1 MIERLLINE
10 KHAMSQRLSILGLS
24 LKNNS
29 DDPLAC
35 KNLISSFIDSFIPS
49 VKEDREIINQLIRYI
64 ESYLTNDSF
73 KFDTFMKILDFN
85 IGLNNFRIITR
96 VCKMLEGIN
105 ENPLEFLKEHR
116 LFLEANGNISKTI
129 LECIDQLIRKYDSP
143 SFKAQLRRQKRV
155 LLNKSE
161 TEKEVNIKKRKID
174 KPSSIVSLVSDDE
187 HEEEGEVEKNTD
199 NFIDLTVGSYK
210 KTLSNDS
217 ASTETLSNNCST
229 TSIISKNVNLNGNK
243 SLTKNNNFIDIK
255 EKNEFQKKQ
264 TKQETRNID
273 SFFKTLKMEKTD
285 NLYLNEDFENN
296 ITTNDLVDMNN
307 FKINKLNN
315 NIENNLLNS
324 EIHKKNLFDL
334 QIAGSEGII
343 TKSFI
348 SDSIQQQPTD
358 DKININGSITKTLEN
373 TNPPNQLTLEFL
385 NASENI
391 SFNKKIQTS
400 FSNSN
405 IINQAIIPKQ
415 KSKEQNSNKSKQI
428 LLTKNS
434 SSSPKMKIKNIISE
448 SDVMKLT
455 PKNIV
460 PFPEPDYFEFHDT
473 NLQFQLLYSTKDI
486 KMKSHIKKVFEN
498 GYVKLN
504 KEQKLFQILTKLM
517 KMKDSN
523 KNPNEE
529 VLLDNK
535 KYKIQKQLGA
545 GGFGVVYLATVGS
558 AKKNLFSK
566 AVKFQNC
573 NCDWEFYISRTIVSR
588 FAEKINSK
596 DRKRTSFWSDCFK
609 NIANP
614 NKAITF
620 KDHSILVMNYIPT
633 FTLLELSN
641 FIKTDVGGLRS
652 EASRDL
658 IATYYTIQLLK
669 TIEALHSIDIIHG
682 DLKADNC
689 MIRSESSKPD
699 KIPSMLGNY
708 SEKGQNGWCER
719 GIFLIDF
726 GKSMDMRLF
735 DDGNNTKFIHNL
747 EKTDEQDCPEIRNM
761 SPFNYE
767 IDYYGIA
774 AISHTLLFCD
784 YIETRKLKQTGTN
797 TDGKYVYELKRK
809 VPRISRDLWPEFFDT
824 FINSKMYSSEQWPM
838 IDVLQSFRHRFE
850 QRILNNNKLHILIK
864 EIEESMKK

>member
-24 LKNNS
+24 LKNNF
-29 DDPLAC
+29 DDPLVC
-35 KNLISSFIDSFIPS
+35 KDLISSFIVSFIPS

-73 KFDTFMKILDFN
+73 KFDTFMQILDFN

-105 ENPLEFLKEHR
+105 ESPLEFLKEHR
-116 LFLEANGNISKTI
+116 LFLKANGNISKTI

-143 SFKAQLRRQKRV
+143 SFKAQLRRQKRE
-155 LLNKSE
+155 LLNKNQ

-174 KPSSIVSLVSDDE
+174 KPTSIVSLVSDDE
-187 HEEEGEVEKNTD
+187 QEEVEEKNTA
-199 NFIDLTVGSYK
+199 NFIDLTVSSNK
-210 KTLSNDS
+210 KILSNDS
-217 ASTETLSNNCST
+217 ISTETLSNNCST
-229 TSIISKNVNLNGNK
+229 TSIISKKVNLNGDK
-243 SLTKNNNFIDIK
+243 SFTKINNFIDIK
-255 EKNEFQKKQ
+255 EKNQFQEKQ

-273 SFFKTLKMEKTD
+273 SFFETLKMEKPD
-285 NLYLNEDFENN
+285 NLYSNDDFEDN
-296 ITTNDLVDMNN
+296 IVTNELVDMNN

-315 NIENNLLNS
+315 NIENNFLNT
-324 EIHKKNLFDL
+324 EIHKKASFDL
-334 QIAGSEGII
+334 AIAGNEGII

-348 SDSIQQQPTD
+348 SDSIQQQQQPY
-358 DKININGSITKTLEN
+358 DKTNINGLITKTLEN
-373 TNPPNQLTLEFL
+373 TNLPNQLTIEFL
-385 NASENI
+385 NAAENI
-391 SFNKKIQTS
+391 NFNEKIQTS

-415 KSKEQNSNKSKQI
+415 KSKEQNLNKSNQI
-428 LLTKNS
+428 LSTKNS
-434 SSSPKMKIKNIISE
+434 FSSPKMKITNVISE
-448 SDVMKLT
+448 SDEVKLT
-455 PKNIV
+455 PTNIDTS
-460 PFPEPDYFEFHDT
+460 PEPDYFEFHDT
-473 NLQFQLLYSTKDI
+473 NLQFQLLYNTKDI
-486 KMKSHIKKVFEN
+486 KMRSHINKVFEN
-498 GYVKLN
+498 GYVKFN
-504 KEQKLFQILTKLM
+504 KDQKLFQILTKLM

-596 DRKRTSFWSDCFK
+596 DRKRTLFWSDCLK

-652 EASRDL
+652 ESSRDL

-689 MIRSESSKPD
+689 MVRSESSKPN
-699 KIPSMLGNY
+699 KIPSMLGTY
-708 SEKGQNGWCER
+708 SEKGQNGWNER

-761 SPFNYE
+761 NPFNYE

-784 YIETRKLKQTGTN
+784 YIETRKLKQNGAN
-797 TDGKYVYELKRK
+797 TDGKYMYELKRK
-809 VPRISRDLWPEFFDT
+809 VPRVSRDLWPEFFDT
-824 FINSKMYSSEQWPM
+824 FINSKMYSGEQWPM

>member
-10 KHAMSQRLSILGLS
+10 KHAMSQKLSILGLS
-24 LKNNS
+24 LKNNF
-29 DDPLAC
+29 DDPLVC
-35 KNLISSFIDSFIPS
+35 KNLISSFIVSFIPS

-64 ESYLTNDSF
+64 EIYLTNDSF
-73 KFDTFMKILDFN
+73 KFDTFMQILDFN

-116 LFLEANGNISKTI
+116 LFLKANGNISKTI

-143 SFKAQLRRQKRV
+143 SFKSQLRRQKRE

-174 KPSSIVSLVSDDE
+174 KPSPIVSLVSDDE
-187 HEEEGEVEKNTD
+187 QEEEVEKNTA
-199 NFIDLTVGSYK
+199 NFIDLTVSSNK
-210 KTLSNDS
+210 KILSNDF
-217 ASTETLSNNCST
+217 AS
-229 TSIISKNVNLNGNK
+229 TSIISKNLNLNGNK
-243 SLTKNNNFIDIK
+243 SFTKNNNFIDIK
-255 EKNEFQKKQ
+255 EKNEFPEKQ
-264 TKQETRNID
+264 TKQEIRNID
-273 SFFKTLKMEKTD
+273 SFFKTLKMEKTN
-285 NLYLNEDFENN
+285 NLCSNEDFENN
-296 ITTNDLVDMNN
+296 IVTNESVDMNN

-315 NIENNLLNS
+315 NIEKNFLNT
-324 EIHKKNLFDL
+324 EIHKKDSFDL
-334 QIAGSEGII
+334 AIAGNEGII

-348 SDSIQQQPTD
+348 FDSIQQQQTY
-358 DKININGSITKTLEN
+358 DKTNINGLIIKTLEN
-373 TNPPNQLTLEFL
+373 TNPPNQLTIEFL
-385 NASENI
+385 NAAENI
-391 SFNKKIQTS
+391 NFNEKIQTS

-405 IINQAIIPKQ
+405 IINQAIIFKQ
-415 KSKEQNSNKSKQI
+415 KSKEQNSNKSNQI
-428 LLTKNS
+428 LSTKNS
-434 SSSPKMKIKNIISE
+434 FSSPKMKIKNVISE
-448 SDVMKLT
+448 SDEVKLT
-455 PKNIV
+455 STNIDTS
-460 PFPEPDYFEFHDT
+460 PEPDYFEFHDT

-486 KMKSHIKKVFEN
+486 KMRSHINKVFEN
-498 GYVKLN
+498 GYVKFN
-504 KEQKLFQILTKLM
+504 KDQKLFQILTKLM

-596 DRKRTSFWSDCFK
+596 DRKNRTPFWSDCLK

-652 EASRDL
+652 ESSRDL

-708 SEKGQNGWCER
+708 SEKGQNGWNER

-761 SPFNYE
+761 NPFNYE

-784 YIETRKLKQTGTN
+784 YIETRKLKQNGAN
-797 TDGKYVYELKRK
+797 TDGKYMYELKRK
-809 VPRISRDLWPEFFDT
+809 VPRVSRDLWPNFFDT
-824 FINSKMYSSEQWPM
+824 FINSKMHSSEQWPM
-838 IDVLQSFRHRFE
+838 IDVLQTFRHRFE
-850 QRILNNNKLHILIK
+850 QRILNNYKLHILIK